1 MKLLIQ
7 TLRQNPIFY
16 VGYLIFAIILA
27 IFCCAIPKSEG
38 FLLVNQ
44 YHCRWLDYFFILFT
58 NLGDGIFSI
67 VIMVFMMIRRKF
79 AWSLQIAV
87 SFLITGGVVQI
98 VKRLVHSPRP
108 QIYFGPQTIHFINGI
123 TRTGYG
129 SFPSGHAAT
138 VFAFTTLLSLYFP
151 GRKPVIF
158 FLLMAV
164 LTGFS
169 RIYLSQHFP
178 IDVLAGSA
186 IGMMIATLTYVLI
199 PLNESAPQS
208 VKLR

>member
-1 MKLLIQ
+1 MKLLSQ
-7 TLRQNPIFY
+7 TIRQNPIFY
-16 VGYLIFAIILA
+16 KGYFIFAVILA
-27 IFCCAIPKSEG
+27 VFCWTIPKSEG
-38 FLLVNQ
+38 FLFVNQ
-44 YHCRWLDYFFILFT
+44 YHCRWFDYFFILFT

-67 VIMVFMMIRRKF
+67 IIMVFMMIKRKF
-79 AWSLQIAV
+79 GWSLQIAV
-87 SFLITGGVVQI
+87 SFLVTGGLVQI
-98 VKRLVHSPRP
+98 VKRLAHSPRP
-108 QIYFGPQTIHFINGI
+108 QIYFGPQTIHFIHGI

-138 VFAFTTLLSLYFP
+138 VFALTTLLSLYFP
-151 GRKPVIF
+151 ARRSVIF

-186 IGMMIATLTYVLI
+186 IGTIISTLTYRLI
-199 PLNESAPQS
+199 PVNESAPQS
-208 VKLR
+208 VKLQ